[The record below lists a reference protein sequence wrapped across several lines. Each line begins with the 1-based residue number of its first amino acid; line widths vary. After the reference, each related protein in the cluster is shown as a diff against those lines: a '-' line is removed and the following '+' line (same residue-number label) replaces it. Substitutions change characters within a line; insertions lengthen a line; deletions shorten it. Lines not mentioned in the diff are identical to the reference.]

1 MEIDVDYVARLARI
15 EIAPE
20 KLEQLRRDMA
30 AIVGYID
37 ELKEC
42 DVTGIEPTA
51 HAAKLC
57 NVWREDVPGEP
68 YAREEMLANAPAVI
82 QGDLIKVPQVLPGE
96 GMT

>member
-51 HAAKLC
+51 HAAKLS
-57 NVWREDVPGEP
+57 NVWREDIPGEP
-68 YAREEMLANAPAVI
+68 YAREDMLANAPAVI
-82 QGDLIKVPQVLPGE
+82 QGELIKVPQVLPGE
-96 GMT
+96 GMN

>member
-15 EIAPE
+15 ELEPE
-20 KLEQLRRDMA
+20 KLDRLRRDMA

-57 NVWREDVPGEP
+57 NVWREDVPGES
-68 YAREEMLANAPAVI
+68 YSREAMLANAPATVN
-82 QGDLIKVPQVLPGE
+82 GELIKVPQTLPGE
-96 GMT
+96 GMN